1 MQVKNVL
8 FVCTGNLCRSPMAEY
23 LLKELL
29 EKAGIR
35 DVRVHSAGTW
45 AADGEPVAPIAQEV
59 CREKGLDL
67 SPHVARRLTREMLLE
82 SDLVVVMEMDHLHC
96 VEDLLPDGLAKT
108 KLLPY
113 FGGGPGI
120 AREIADPYGRP
131 KRDYERCFE
140 SIQRHVHALF
150 SEIWGRGSP

>member
-45 AADGEPVAPIAQEV
+45 AADGEPAAPLALEV

-67 SPHVARRLTREMLLE
+67 SSHRSRGLAREMLFD
-82 SDLVVVMEMDHLHC
+82 SDLVVVMEMDHLHS
-96 VEDLLPDGLAKT
+96 VEDLLPDALAKT
-108 KLLPY
+108 KLLAQ
-113 FGGGPGI
+113 FGGERGI
-120 AREIADPYGRP
+120 VREIADPYGQP
-131 KRDYERCFE
+131 KRQYERCFE
-140 SIQRHVHALF
+140 TIQGHIRALF
-150 SEIWGRGSP
+150 SELWGREGA